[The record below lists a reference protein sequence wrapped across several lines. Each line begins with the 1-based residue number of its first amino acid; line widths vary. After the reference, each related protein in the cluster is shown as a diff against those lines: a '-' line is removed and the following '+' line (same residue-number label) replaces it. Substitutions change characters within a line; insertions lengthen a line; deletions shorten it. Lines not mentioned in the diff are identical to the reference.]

1 MIQASK
7 KWSAERRRVHQ
18 AAKNYTSIES
28 VQMQVMRQ
36 LTIKTFSPFISS
48 RANGLELGCSDG
60 YMTEMLA
67 RRVAHL
73 DVVDA
78 SKQFLDA
85 TRQRGLSNVRLTQS
99 LFETF
104 ETDERYDC
112 VFASYVLEHVL
123 DPVSVLER
131 VRSLLAPGGRIFI
144 VVPNA
149 RAFSRQLALH
159 MGLLRELKELTRS
172 DLDHGHRRVYDRPQ
186 LNRDLE
192 AAGLQSISEGGILL
206 KFLADF
212 QLDELI
218 ERGILTKAHIEGLY
232 RLGLEY
238 PEFCS
243 AVFSICEV
251 KS

>member
-1 MIQASK
+1 
-7 KWSAERRRVHQ
+7 
-18 AAKNYTSIES
+18 
-28 VQMQVMRQ
+28 
-36 LTIKTFSPFISS
+36 
-48 RANGLELGCSDG
+48 
-60 YMTEMLA
+60 
-67 RRVAHL
+67 
-73 DVVDA
+73 
-78 SKQFLDA
+78 
-85 TRQRGLSNVRLTQS
+85 
-99 LFETF
+99 
-104 ETDERYDC
+104 
-112 VFASYVLEHVL
+112 VLEHVL

-243 AVFSICEV
+243 ALFSICEV